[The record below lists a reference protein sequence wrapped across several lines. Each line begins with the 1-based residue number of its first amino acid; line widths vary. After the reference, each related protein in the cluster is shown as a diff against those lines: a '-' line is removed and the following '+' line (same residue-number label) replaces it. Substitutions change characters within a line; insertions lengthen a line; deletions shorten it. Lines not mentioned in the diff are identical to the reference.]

1 MIKREYYLNNIRP
14 FVNKNI
20 IKIITGIRRSGKSTL
35 LEQIIAELKSDG
47 IKDDQIIHLKL
58 DLFENKKLRNKDELF
73 SYINNSLNET
83 KKNYLFLDEIQEVAD
98 FEDLVLSFLDKDIDI
113 YLTGSN
119 SKMLSK
125 ELSTNLTGRYVSFEI
140 FPFSFKEYCEYH
152 KPENLDL
159 AFLDFVNYGG
169 LPQVQMFSDGDDK
182 KRLLRDLYNSII
194 VKDLSVRYNIRN
206 INQFE
211 NFVSY
216 LSGIISKQFSAK
228 NVSNYFNKDNR
239 KISNESLYNYLNY
252 TKEAFFI
259 YSSQRY
265 DIQGKKVLETNEKI
279 FINDQG
285 FRSLYFNNESDIE
298 KVLENI
304 VYLELRRRGYDIKV
318 GYVGEYEIDFI
329 AEKDSVKKYF
339 QVSYLLA
346 NEKTIEREFRPLLQ
360 IKDQFPKYVISMDKV
375 NLSREGVVHLNIIDW
390 LLNVYKLD
398 IDINQYYKIKWKR
411 NNDQKN
417 VFY

>member
-152 KPENLDL
+152 KPE
-159 AFLDFVNYGG
+159 
-169 LPQVQMFSDGDDK
+169 
-182 KRLLRDLYNSII
+182 
-194 VKDLSVRYNIRN
+194 
-206 INQFE
+206 
-211 NFVSY
+211 
-216 LSGIISKQFSAK
+216 
-228 NVSNYFNKDNR
+228 
-239 KISNESLYNYLNY
+239 
-252 TKEAFFI
+252 
-259 YSSQRY
+259 
-265 DIQGKKVLETNEKI
+265 
-279 FINDQG
+279 
-285 FRSLYFNNESDIE
+285 
-298 KVLENI
+298 
-304 VYLELRRRGYDIKV
+304 
-318 GYVGEYEIDFI
+318 
-329 AEKDSVKKYF
+329 
-339 QVSYLLA
+339 
-346 NEKTIEREFRPLLQ
+346 
-360 IKDQFPKYVISMDKV
+360 
-375 NLSREGVVHLNIIDW
+375 
-390 LLNVYKLD
+390 
-398 IDINQYYKIKWKR
+398 
-411 NNDQKN
+411 
-417 VFY
+417 